1 MSTISTNHFQLRSII
16 LLLPVVTNC
25 YAPYC
30 HPSWRT
36 VAEAQH
42 RRSLRTRLSSLPL
55 HCAPCSSVATRPGY
69 YCQQPSPEEQFLVI
83 ELATGNRGG
92 ESSSS
97 SPSSSWPPCLPPWS
111 CPVVQDRQYVRH
123 SAAPTRNKSAVRG
136 ERSAPLTVAVAVAVA
151 VPMSSRG
158 GTAVPMAGI
167 VTTTVATVVTATVP
181 YHNRQ
186 TDGM

>member
-1 MSTISTNHFQLRSII
+1 
-16 LLLPVVTNC
+16 
-25 YAPYC
+25 
-30 HPSWRT
+30 
-36 VAEAQH
+36 
-42 RRSLRTRLSSLPL
+42 
-55 HCAPCSSVATRPGY
+55 
-69 YCQQPSPEEQFLVI
+69 
-83 ELATGNRGG
+83 
-92 ESSSS
+92 
-97 SPSSSWPPCLPPWS
+97 
-111 CPVVQDRQYVRH
+111 VQDRQYVRH